1 MKRNSITTLLVL
13 FMTYGAIAQ
22 IPGQKPPEAPLG
34 PEVPHYTMTDD
45 PLEPLVREKDPEK
58 QIRMLD
64 DFAAKHPNP
73 SLLVYIY
80 PLYYQAYGRLQN
92 YQMVIEYA
100 EKLLALGDKADPG
113 IRYGALY
120 ARSVAYNN
128 LNSLDPALAAK
139 ARERAL
145 EGAKLVAVFKKPQ
158 NLDDDV
164 FEAQKRR
171 AAIYF
176 QATAGTRR
184 AAASKIE

>member
-1 MKRNSITTLLVL
+1 
-13 FMTYGAIAQ
+13 
-22 IPGQKPPEAPLG
+22 
-34 PEVPHYTMTDD
+34 
-45 PLEPLVREKDPEK
+45 
-58 QIRMLD
+58 
-64 DFAAKHPNP
+64 
-73 SLLVYIY
+73 
-80 PLYYQAYGRLQN
+80 
-92 YQMVIEYA
+92 MVIEYA

-176 QATAGTRR
+176 QATAAGARLACRR
-184 AAASKIE
+184 DLGASVSFLTALPLPRPLP